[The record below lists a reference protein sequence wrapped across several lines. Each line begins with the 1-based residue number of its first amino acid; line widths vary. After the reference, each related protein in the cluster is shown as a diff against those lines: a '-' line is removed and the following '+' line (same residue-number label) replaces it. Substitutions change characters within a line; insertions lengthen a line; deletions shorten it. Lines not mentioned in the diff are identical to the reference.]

1 MGEFKKKPQGK
12 RKTYEQNKDFMID
25 PQTGDL
31 ISYNCGNPNY
41 DCTGK
46 QQPGDEGLGGLE
58 DSKLPLNSDEITN
71 KDLAGIS
78 ILKPDTNNMDIRDD
92 KISIIN
98 YEGLLSGLS
107 DNASGA
113 DTDPSGVSGVQS
125 SIDNTVKDYT
135 DSIIDY
141 SEYIEGSPT
150 FVTYFR
156 INRKKST
163 IDVSLGGIVETVGAD
178 SPLVY
183 DKIMNVPIWNLEEMI
198 ATYSY
203 DEFTG
208 LDTDIQT
215 TGIILPNTL
224 KPRPDEFVYIE
235 YGSKKIMLKVDNV
248 ETTNIL
254 SAVFYK
260 INMSNTSTSLDS
272 LNAQTGNTLYY
283 DYEQGTI
290 VDGATNAI
298 TNALSAILNDIEVS
312 YINIFFNRQYNS
324 FIFNNCYDKFLHRF
338 IHDTHLFIHEKS
350 FMKNI
355 HVEPIIPFNISEAT
369 MYDNS
374 IYERVISRRD
384 KEFIQRVHIHPMN
397 DIGNSRYRC
406 GCRGDI
412 NIFNVFSMGRN
423 HMREIDHVP
432 NGKFPI
438 FSEFAFTTSN
448 IKSLSY
454 SERIINTYMNTGS
467 IDYTNYLADLK
478 MLQVEYYL
486 KDYIQI
492 PLIIYILKQIINEIK
507 QSQTQNN

>member
-1 MGEFKKKPQGK
+1 MGEFKKQPSQDKK
-12 RKTYEQNKDFMID
+12 KTYEQNKDFIID

-41 DCTGK
+41 GCDGGN
-46 QQPGDEGLGGLE
+46 QDSGGDIGGLE
-58 DSKLPLNSDEITN
+58 DTKLPLNSEDITN

-78 ILKPDTNNMDIRDD
+78 ILKPGTNNMDIRDD

-113 DTDPSGVSGVQS
+113 DIDNDGTSGVQS

-135 DSIIDY
+135 DSIKDY
-141 SEYIEGSPT
+141 SEYLEGSPT

-163 IDVSLGGIVETVGAD
+163 IDTSLGGIVEVVGAD

-208 LDTDIQT
+208 LDTEIQT
-215 TGIILPNTL
+215 TGIILPNTI

-260 INMSNTSTSLDS
+260 INMSNTSTSLDA
-272 LNAQTGNTLYY
+272 LNAQSGNTLYY
-283 DYEQGTI
+283 DYDQNII
-290 VDGATNAI
+290 VDGATNEIA
-298 TNALSAILNDIEVS
+298 NALNAILNDIEVS
-312 YINIFFNRQYNS
+312 YINIFFNKQYNS

-374 IYERVISRRD
+374 VYERIISRRD

-397 DIGNSRYRC
+397 DIGNSRHRC
-406 GCRGDI
+406 GCRGDV

-438 FSEFAFTTSN
+438 FSEFAFTTTN

-454 SERIINTYMNTGS
+454 SERIINVYMKTGS
-467 IDYTNYLADLK
+467 TDYTSYLEDLK

-492 PLIIYILKQIINEIK
+492 PLIIYILKQIVSGIK
-507 QSQTQNN
+507 KTQNN

>member
-1 MGEFKKKPQGK
+1 MGEFKKKKPQGK
-12 RKTYEQNKDFMID
+12 MHTYEQNKDFIVD

-31 ISYNCGNPNY
+31 ESYNCGNPNY
-41 DCTGK
+41 GSDGSNLD
-46 QQPGDEGLGGLE
+46 QGEDVGGLE
-58 DSKLPLNSDEITN
+58 DTKIPLSSEDITN

-78 ILKPDTNNMDIRDD
+78 ILKPNTNNMDIRDD

-113 DTDPSGVSGVQS
+113 DTDNDGASGIQS
-125 SIDNTVKDYT
+125 SIDDTVKEYT
-135 DSIIDY
+135 DSIKDY
-141 SEYIEGSPT
+141 SEYLEGSPT

-163 IDVSLGGIVETVGAD
+163 IDTSLGGIVETVGAD

-183 DKIMNVPIWNLEEMI
+183 DKIMNVPIWNLEEML

-208 LDTDIQT
+208 LDTEIQT
-215 TGIILPNTL
+215 TGIILPNTI

-235 YGSKKIMLKVDNV
+235 YGSRKIILKINSV
-248 ETTNIL
+248 ESTNIL

-260 INMSNTSTSLDS
+260 INMGNMSTSIDA
-272 LNAQTGNTLYY
+272 LNAQVGNTLYY
-283 DYEQGTI
+283 DYDQNAI
-290 VDGATNAI
+290 VDGAAI
-298 TNALSAILNDIEVS
+298 ETANALNSILNDIEVS
-312 YINIFFNRQYNS
+312 YINIFYNKYYNS
-324 FIFNNCYDKFLHRF
+324 FVFNNCYDKFLHRF

-374 IYERVISRRD
+374 IYERIISRRD

-397 DIGNSRYRC
+397 DIGNSRYGC
-406 GCRGDI
+406 GCRGDV

-423 HMREIDHVP
+423 CMREIDHTP
-432 NGKFPI
+432 NGKLPI
-438 FSEFAFTTSN
+438 FSDFAFTTTN
-448 IKSLSY
+448 INSLSY
-454 SERIINTYMNTGS
+454 SERIINTYMKTGS
-467 IDYTNYLADLK
+467 TDYTSYLGDLK

-492 PLIIYILKQIINEIK
+492 PLIIYILKQVISKIK
-507 QSQTQNN
+507 KPQSN